1 MKGVMRMGKIYLT
14 RLIVET
20 TSPMAINTGNR
31 EVGFDSQL
39 ARDANNLPYLPATSL
54 AGVWRNLAKDDLS
67 EVSLEKWFGY
77 AGKESQSSVL
87 TISNGIIHNSQNK
100 PVQGLL
106 SQEEIN
112 QDSLLSL
119 LVQARPHHRERV
131 SINDRGVA
139 KNTGK
144 FDQILLPVG
153 IRFCIDIKFYD
164 DNLSQKT
171 LNEEWQTLLN
181 CWQNPMFALGAST
194 RNGLG
199 KINVIASNFNAI
211 DLEDGIKAAQQIQS
225 HVLLKDIPQNN
236 SVNFETEDYV
246 FAKLPLKALDN
257 WRAGAGTQ
265 LLGRYNH
272 GEADKSVAMITYSEP
287 QFEWS
292 TSAEKQIAK
301 LSESKA
307 ILCGSS
313 IKGILAHRIAFH
325 WRRHEALTGKD
336 AMWAEDMEH
345 ATHQQWETRPEGL
358 KALLGFADE
367 QEHDNSIAGSLYV
380 DDCAISFQK
389 TTIRHHNS
397 IDRFTGGVRKGALY
411 SEELLYQPEFTIS
424 LAIKKDTK
432 LPASLKNALSDT
444 LHDLK
449 MGLLPMGAGSGRG
462 TSLVMANPAMPW
474 LVNIDQ
480 IETNTDN
487 VDEAE
492 TQGEQ
497 A

>member
-1 MKGVMRMGKIYLT
+1 MKGVIRMGKVYLT

-39 ARDANNLPYLPATSL
+39 ARDANNLPYIPATSL
-54 AGVWRNLAKDDLS
+54 AGVWRNLAKESLS
-67 EVSLEKWFGY
+67 EVNLKKWFGY

-87 TISNGIIHNSQNK
+87 TISNGIVHNSHNM

-144 FDQILLPVG
+144 FDQILLPAG

-164 DNLSQKT
+164 DNLPQNT
-171 LNEEWQTLLN
+171 LDEEWKSLLN

-199 KINVIASNFNAI
+199 KIKVIASNSHAI
-211 DLEDGIKAAQQIQS
+211 ALKDGLNAAQKIKN
-225 HVLLKDIPQNN
+225 HVLLKNIPQTNN
-236 SVNFETEDYV
+236 INFETEEHI

-287 QFEWS
+287 KIEWS
-292 TSAEKQIAK
+292 TSAKKQIAK
-301 LSESKA
+301 LSEPKA

-325 WRRHEALTGKD
+325 WRRHEALSGKE

-380 DDCAISFQK
+380 DDSVISFQN

-411 SEELLYQPEFTIS
+411 SEELLYQPEFTIT
-424 LAIKKDTK
+424 LAIKKGTQ
-432 LPASLKNALSDT
+432 LSESLKKALSDT
-444 LHDLK
+444 LQDLK

-474 LVNIDQ
+474 VVNLDQ
-480 IETNTDN
+480 IEASTDN
-487 VDEAE
+487 VEQAE